1 MIVRHALRNALVP
14 TITVLAQ
21 DFGFLIGGIVAIETI
36 FAYPGLGRLLIFALQ
51 RQDLPLMQ
59 AAILVLT
66 AVFCL
71 ANLAADLLYG
81 VVNPRIRYGGAVG

>member
-1 MIVRHALRNALVP
+1 
-14 TITVLAQ
+14 VLAQ
-21 DFGFLIGGIVAIETI
+21 DFGFLIGGIVAVETV
-36 FAYPGLGRLLIFALQ
+36 FAYPGLGRLLVGALE

-66 AVFCL
+66 GVYCL

-81 VVNPRIRYGGAVG
+81 VVNPRIRYGGSID